1 MLESKYILIKYIPPT
16 IAPFNSPF
24 LWIFEFDIVLPIN
37 MLIAVITIIV
47 GVIKF
52 SLMFVYVKITENIN
66 KNIIV
71 VINDI
76 IIPFIIFE
84 IDVVI

>member
-1 MLESKYILIKYIPPT
+1 M
-16 IAPFNSPF
+16 
-24 LWIFEFDIVLPIN
+24 N

-47 GVIKF
+47 GVIKL
-52 SLMFVYVKITENIN
+52 SLISVYVKIIENIS
-66 KNIIV
+66 KNTIV

-76 IIPFIIFE
+76 KIPFIILE

>member
-1 MLESKYILIKYIPPT
+1 
-16 IAPFNSPF
+16 
-24 LWIFEFDIVLPIN
+24 

-47 GVIKF
+47 GVIKV
-52 SLMFVYVKITENIN
+52 SLMFVYVKIIENIN

-76 IIPFIIFE
+76 IIPFIIFK
-84 IDVVI
+84 IGVVI

>member
-1 MLESKYILIKYIPPT
+1 
-16 IAPFNSPF
+16 
-24 LWIFEFDIVLPIN
+24 

-47 GVIKF
+47 GIIKF
-52 SLMFVYVKITENIN
+52 SLMFVYVKIIENIN

-84 IDVVI
+84 IGVVI

>member
-1 MLESKYILIKYIPPT
+1 
-16 IAPFNSPF
+16 
-24 LWIFEFDIVLPIN
+24 

-52 SLMFVYVKITENIN
+52 SLMFVYVKIIENIN

-84 IDVVI
+84 IDVVIFYLHDISYTYHFLLSFFVYFIHKFDFYDL

>member
-1 MLESKYILIKYIPPT
+1 
-16 IAPFNSPF
+16 
-24 LWIFEFDIVLPIN
+24 

-47 GVIKF
+47 GVIKV
-52 SLMFVYVKITENIN
+52 SLMFVYVKIIENIN

-84 IDVVI
+84 IGVVI

>member
-1 MLESKYILIKYIPPT
+1 MLHLIVR
-16 IAPFNSPF
+16 F
-24 LWIFEFDIVLPIN
+24 FEFSSCYCATNKYV
-37 MLIAVITIIV
+37 IAVITIIV

>member
-1 MLESKYILIKYIPPT
+1 
-16 IAPFNSPF
+16 
-24 LWIFEFDIVLPIN
+24 

-47 GVIKF
+47 GIIKF
-52 SLMFVYVKITENIN
+52 SLMFVYVKIIENIN

>member
-1 MLESKYILIKYIPPT
+1 MAADNRFY
-16 IAPFNSPF
+16 
-24 LWIFEFDIVLPIN
+24 FEKVDIVLPIN

-52 SLMFVYVKITENIN
+52 SLMFVYVKIIENIN